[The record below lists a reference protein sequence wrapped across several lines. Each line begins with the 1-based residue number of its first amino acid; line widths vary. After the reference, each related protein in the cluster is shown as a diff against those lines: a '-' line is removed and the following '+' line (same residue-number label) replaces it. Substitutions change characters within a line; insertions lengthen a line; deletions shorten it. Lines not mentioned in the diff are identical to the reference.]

1 MPTVRFQLRRDT
13 AANWTSV
20 NPTLSSGEPA
30 VETDTRRQ
38 KLGDGVTPWNS
49 LAYVADGTVKSVAG
63 ASSASGFELTGGPIT
78 QSGTLTF
85 GISNQANA
93 RTALGAVGLT
103 GNETIAGS
111 KTLTSNPIAPG
122 YTVDRAGSAGGLIF
136 QTSGSLRWI
145 VGKGA
150 SDDFF
155 INRYDDTGAYVGQP
169 LAINRAT
176 GAVTLSAALGVT
188 SGGTGSNTAAGAR
201 TNLGLGTAAEQNI
214 GTTGSNVPLL
224 SGSNTWTGEQNV
236 SARLAV
242 TRSAA
247 SPPVTPVGDFIVLR
261 DTFGAVSI
269 YSGRSS
275 TLTHATFSGY
285 SSYGTVGAPTS
296 IGNSNALI
304 LSFTANAWDVNTT
317 NYANVGSIDLLST
330 SPHTTTNLGTYWRF
344 TCTAPG
350 SLVPIDVARI
360 TDTGLQMYGANTVID
375 ANRILRNRTY
385 TVATVPSPT
394 GIAGAQFYCT
404 NPAAGQ
410 ARPYWSNGTEW
421 RDATGTLLA

>member
-78 QSGTLTF
+78 SSGTLTF
-85 GISNQANA
+85 G
-93 RTALGAVGLT
+93 V
-103 GNETIAGS
+103 
-111 KTLTSNPIAPG
+111 
-122 YTVDRAGSAGGLIF
+122 
-136 QTSGSLRWI
+136 
-145 VGKGA
+145 
-150 SDDFF
+150 SD
-155 INRYDDTGAYVGQP
+155 
-169 LAINRAT
+169 
-176 GAVTLSAALGVT
+176 AALARVT
-188 SGGTGSNTAAGAR
+188 
-201 TNLGLGTAAEQNI
+201 LGLGSTAVQNI
-214 GTTGSNVPLL
+214 GTTGATVPLL
-224 SGSNTWTGEQNV
+224 SGANTWTGAQDV

-247 SPPVTPVGDFIVLR
+247 SPPVTPVGDFIVFR

-275 TLTHATFSGY
+275 TSSHAVFSGY
-285 SSYGTVGAPTS
+285 SSYGTVGVPTS

-304 LSFTANAWDVNTT
+304 LTFSANAWDVNTT

-350 SLVPIDVARI
+350 SLAPIDVARI
-360 TDTGLQMYGANTVID
+360 TDAGLQMYGANTVID
-375 ANRILRNRTY
+375 ANRLLHNRTY
-385 TVATVPSPT
+385 TVAAAPSPT
-394 GIAGAQFYCT
+394 GIAGTQFYCT